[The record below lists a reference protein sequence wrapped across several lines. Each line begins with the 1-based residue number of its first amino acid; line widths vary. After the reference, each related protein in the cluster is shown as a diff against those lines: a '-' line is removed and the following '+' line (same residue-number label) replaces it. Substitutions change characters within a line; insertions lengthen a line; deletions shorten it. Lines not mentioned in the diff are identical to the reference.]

1 MLKNCFSF
9 CHFLKIIEHLIGSD
23 MPSPE
28 NTQINN
34 SWSLPLRNSHLIDKT
49 DSKCIFQCGIIWAV
63 IEMNVRCDYKTYER

>member
-1 MLKNCFSF
+1 
-9 CHFLKIIEHLIGSD
+9 

-49 DSKCIFQCGIIWAV
+49 DSKCIFQCGVIWAV
-63 IEMNVRCDYKTYER
+63 IEMNVRYDYKT